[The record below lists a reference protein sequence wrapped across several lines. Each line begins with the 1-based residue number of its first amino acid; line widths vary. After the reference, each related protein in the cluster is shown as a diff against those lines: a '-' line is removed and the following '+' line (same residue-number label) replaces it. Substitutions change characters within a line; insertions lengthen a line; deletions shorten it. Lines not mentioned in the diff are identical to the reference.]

1 MNPIKYRLQSIAS
14 RAAFQAIFDILS
26 AFDQFKWLISEDDI
40 AVFYEFRHRLSRL
53 FKTPEVAAESQ
64 VRTDFHAACFCGF
77 QRRSQH
83 VLQFCIEGRG
93 DAAEMEPVVA
103 FECSIEIIVRHL

>member
-1 MNPIKYRLQSIAS
+1 MTLIKYRLQSIGA
-14 RAAFQAIFDILS
+14 AVAFQPISDIFS
-26 AFDQFKWLISEDDI
+26 VFDQFKWLISKDDI

-53 FKTPEVAAESQ
+53 FKTPEVAAEIQ

-103 FECSIEIIVRHL
+103 FEGSIEIIGRY